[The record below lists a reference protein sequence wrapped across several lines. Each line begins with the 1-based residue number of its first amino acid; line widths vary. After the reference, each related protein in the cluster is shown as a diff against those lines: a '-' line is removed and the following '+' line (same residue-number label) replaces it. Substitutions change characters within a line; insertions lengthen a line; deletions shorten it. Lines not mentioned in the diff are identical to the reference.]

1 MSEPSPSVAD
11 TLAEVRT
18 RNPLVHSITNLVA
31 MDLGANVLLA
41 VGASPVMAHAREE
54 IDEIVAVAN
63 ALVVNIGTLDAGWVE
78 SMEQA
83 AAKASELGTPW
94 VLDPVGVG
102 ATTYRNEVAAR
113 LTALQPTVIR
123 GNGSEIVA
131 LAGAANVSAATRGV
145 DSAIDSAE
153 ALDAARDLAQASQ
166 AIVAVT
172 GSVDYVTDGT
182 RVIAV
187 ANGVPEMAQVTAM
200 GCALTGLIGACI
212 GAGTEPLR
220 ATAHA
225 LAIYGV
231 AGEIAAQHAHGPG
244 SLRMRMLDA
253 FTQLDSETLN
263 EMASIDQ

>member
-1 MSEPSPSVAD
+1 
-11 TLAEVRT
+11 
-18 RNPLVHSITNLVA
+18 VHSITNLVA
-31 MDLGANVLLA
+31 MDLSANVLLA
-41 VGASPVMAHAREE
+41 IGASPVMAHAREE
-54 IDEIVAVAN
+54 IDEIVSAAN
-63 ALVVNIGTLDAGWVE
+63 ALVVNIGTLDAAWVD

-83 AAKASELGTPW
+83 AAKAGEVGTPW

-102 ATTYRNEVAAR
+102 ATRYRNEVAAR
-113 LTALQPTVIR
+113 LTAQQPTVIR

-131 LAGAANVSAATRGV
+131 LAGAANAASSTRGV

-187 ANGVPEMAQVTAM
+187 ANGVPEMAQITAM
-200 GCALTGLIGACI
+200 GCALSGVVGACI
-212 GAGTEPLR
+212 GVGGEPLR

-231 AGEIAAQHAHGPG
+231 AGELAAQHAHGPG
-244 SLRMRMLDA
+244 SLRLRMLDA

>member
-1 MSEPSPSVAD
+1 MSEPTPRVCD

-31 MDLGANVLLA
+31 MDLSANVLLA

-54 IDEIVAVAN
+54 IDEVVAAAN
-63 ALVVNIGTLDAGWVE
+63 ALVINIGTLDAGWVD

-102 ATTYRNEVAAR
+102 ATRYRNEVAAR
-113 LTALQPTVIR
+113 LTAQQPTVIR

-131 LAGAANVSAATRGV
+131 LANAASAGATRGV
-145 DSAIDSAE
+145 DSSIDSAE

-172 GSVDYVTDGT
+172 GSVDYITDGS

-187 ANGVPEMAQVTAM
+187 ANG
-200 GCALTGLIGACI
+200 
-212 GAGTEPLR
+212 
-220 ATAHA
+220 
-225 LAIYGV
+225 
-231 AGEIAAQHAHGPG
+231 
-244 SLRMRMLDA
+244 
-253 FTQLDSETLN
+253 
-263 EMASIDQ
+263 